1 MDAGSYRASFPA
13 PSSHLPLAKT
23 TELCKTLFH
32 SCRLP
37 FPSEFAHFLFQFLIK
52 LKQKAAKK
60 EGGNA
65 NYTAPASLHSSL
77 SLSFSSVCS
86 FLPLHLLSLALSW
99 TGAPPAACGI
109 IYQPRQRGRNISS
122 SSCTQMENCCN
133 RHVKSKGN
141 FTSLLVFHRLDAVLL
156 YPACHL
162 IFSCRNDYFKGV

>member
-60 EGGNA
+60 RGGNA

-77 SLSFSSVCS
+77 SLSLLLLCLLISPSPSSLPRSELDWSSASSLWNHLPATAAGEKHQLLILHTNGKLLQQTCKKQMKLYIFARFPSLGCGLIVSHLS
-86 FLPLHLLSLALSW
+86 F
-99 TGAPPAACGI
+99 
-109 IYQPRQRGRNISS
+109 
-122 SSCTQMENCCN
+122 
-133 RHVKSKGN
+133 
-141 FTSLLVFHRLDAVLL
+141 D
-156 YPACHL
+156 
-162 IFSCRNDYFKGV
+162 IFMQK